1 MRQEKPIIV
10 NEIQKTLDNSS
21 FFFLVSY
28 MGLTVKAQEELKGQ
42 LRDKDAYMQVQKNQ
56 LIKKA
61 AIGKDYAEV
70 ADAEL
75 VGSTAI
81 VFGSGE
87 PADSAKIIRTFAK
100 TNEEVSFK
108 LAFVDGQ
115 VLDAK
120 SAVLVADMPT
130 KDQAR
135 AMLLGLLN
143 QVPTSLVRV
152 LNEKVATIA
161 YVLNAVIEKKNT
173 NGE

>member
-10 NEIQKTLDNSS
+10 NEIQETLDNSS

-28 MGLTVKAQEELKGQ
+28 MGLSVKQQEELKSQ
-42 LRDKDAYMQVQKNQ
+42 LRDKEAYLQVQKNQ

-61 AIGKDYAEV
+61 AEGKEYAEV
-70 ADAEL
+70 AETDL
-75 VGSTAI
+75 TGGTAI

-87 PADSAKIIRTFAK
+87 PADSAKVIKEFAK
-100 TNEEVSFK
+100 KNDEVTFK

-120 SAVLVADMPT
+120 SAALVAEMPT
-130 KDQAR
+130 KDEAR

-161 YVLNAVIEKKNT
+161 YVLNAVIEKKK
-173 NGE
+173 